1 MNRKLILIIGGILT
15 ASLGYYFWSSNQN
28 NTGISSSESDNYKD
42 NRPTFVKE
50 GEVVFLKKDTDEVIK
65 KIEVE
70 IADNDA
76 ERAKGWMFRAEM
88 PDSIGMLFIF
98 EESEPQAFWMKNTLI
113 SLDIIYVNEKK
124 QIVSIQKN
132 AKPYSEESLPSNGNA
147 QYVIEVNGG
156 WCDKYGI
163 GAGDVVR
170 F

>member
-1 MNRKLILIIGGILT
+1 MNRKLILIAGGILI
-15 ASLGYYFWSSNQN
+15 ACLGYYFWSSAQN
-28 NTGISSSESDNYKD
+28 NASVSSSVSGSSENTH
-42 NRPTFVKE
+42 PAFVKE
-50 GEVVFLKKDTDEVIK
+50 GEVEFLRKGTDTLVK

-76 ERAKGWMFRAEM
+76 ERAKGLMFRAAM

-132 AKPYSEESLPSNGNA
+132 AKPYSEESLPSNGSA

>member
-1 MNRKLILIIGGILT
+1 MNRKLILIAGGILI
-15 ASLGYYFWSSNQN
+15 ACLGYYFWSSAQN
-28 NTGISSSESDNYKD
+28 NASVSSSVSGSSENTH
-42 NRPTFVKE
+42 PTFVKE
-50 GEVVFLKKDTDEVIK
+50 GEVEFLRKGTDTLVK

-76 ERAKGWMFRAEM
+76 ERAKGLMFRATM

-132 AKPYSEESLPSNGNA
+132 AKPYSEESLPSNGSA